1 MEGARKAAGEKT
13 VAPKDQPSPT
23 IRREDDDEGPSTKKT
38 FKRRERAQ
46 DEGEGCN
53 HRVAMIISYII

>member
-1 MEGARKAAGEKT
+1 MRKAAGEKT
-13 VAPKDQPSPT
+13 AAPEDRPSAT
-23 IRREDDDEGPSTKKT
+23 IVREDDEGSRTKKT

-53 HRVAMIISYII
+53 HRVAMIISYIII

>member
-1 MEGARKAAGEKT
+1 MRKAAGAS
-13 VAPKDQPSPT
+13 VAPEDRPSAT
-23 IRREDDDEGPSTKKT
+23 IGWEDDYEGSRTKKT

-53 HRVAMIISYII
+53 HRVAMIISYIII